1 MYYYDVGGTLAASL
15 LPSAP
20 FPAVPE
26 GRPALFLLDRDPGSG
41 RAAFRVTD
49 PRQLTAQR
57 EDVSWLSPGR
67 MDAPVP
73 ELPAPVAEAMAAGPL
88 TAVNIRHPRWRD
100 ALAFLTPKAGK
111 KRLNLLAVGDVGS
124 TVLTALKLL
133 GGDCLASIGIC
144 DLNEKTVLRWTAEMG
159 QVACP
164 WDYDALPEVE
174 PVDMEHLFECDVF
187 LFIATRSIPAV
198 GSDVKDVRMAQF
210 EANRSIV
217 AHYAR
222 MARSVGYRGLFLVM
236 SDPVDPL
243 CKAAWLASNTDETG
257 TLDHLGL
264 LPEQVQGLG
273 LGVMNARAAYFAK
286 RNPRYAAFLT
296 EGRSFGPHGNGLIIA
311 DSIEHYDHEAS
322 LALTKEVVEANLR
335 IREMGFKPYVAPALS
350 SGAIQILLLLR
361 GEWHCGSVYLGG
373 VWFGCRNRYTAAGL
387 ETEGLA
393 MPDDLFARLRETEAI
408 LSAIV

>member
-15 LPSAP
+15 LPAAP
-20 FPAVPE
+20 FPAAPE
-26 GRPALFLLDRDPGSG
+26 GRPTLFLLDRDPGSG

-49 PRQLTAQR
+49 PRQLTAER
-57 EDVSWLSPGR
+57 EDVSWLAPDR
-67 MDAPVP
+67 IDAPLP
-73 ELPAPVAEAMAAGPL
+73 ELDGPTAEAMAAGKL

-100 ALAFLTPKAGK
+100 ALAFLRPAAGK

-144 DLNEKTVLRWTAEMG
+144 DLNEKTVQRWTAEMG

-164 WDYDALPEVE
+164 WDYDAFPEVE
-174 PVDMEHLFECDVF
+174 PVDMDHLFACDVF

-210 EANRSIV
+210 EANRVIV
-217 AHYAR
+217 EHYAR

-243 CKAAWLASNTDETG
+243 CKAAWLASNADENG

-273 LGVMNARAAYFAK
+273 LGVMNARAAYYAK

-296 EGRSFGPHGNGLIIA
+296 EGRSFGPHGSGLIIA

-361 GEWHCGSVYLGG
+361 GEWHCGSAYLGG
-373 VWFGCRNRYTAAGL
+373 VWFGCRSRYTAAGL
-387 ETEGLA
+387 ETEALT
-393 MPDDLFARLRETEAI
+393 MPDALFTRLRETEAL
-408 LSAIV
+408 LSAII

>member
-1 MYYYDVGGTLAASL
+1 
-15 LPSAP
+15 
-20 FPAVPE
+20 
-26 GRPALFLLDRDPGSG
+26 
-41 RAAFRVTD
+41 
-49 PRQLTAQR
+49 
-57 EDVSWLSPGR
+57 
-67 MDAPVP
+67 
-73 ELPAPVAEAMAAGPL
+73 
-88 TAVNIRHPRWRD
+88 
-100 ALAFLTPKAGK
+100 
-111 KRLNLLAVGDVGS
+111 
-124 TVLTALKLL
+124 
-133 GGDCLASIGIC
+133 
-144 DLNEKTVLRWTAEMG
+144 
-159 QVACP
+159 
-164 WDYDALPEVE
+164 
-174 PVDMEHLFECDVF
+174 
-187 LFIATRSIPAV
+187 
-198 GSDVKDVRMAQF
+198 MAQF

-217 AHYAR
+217 EHYAR
-222 MARSVGYRGLFLVM
+222 MARSVNYRGLFLVM

-243 CKAAWLASNTDETG
+243 CKAAWLASNTDEHG

-273 LGVMNARAAYFAK
+273 LGVMNARAAYYAK

-350 SGAIQILLLLR
+350 SGALQILLLLR

-387 ETEGLA
+387 ETEGLT

-408 LSAIV
+408 LSAII